1 MLLRYDMNSR
11 ESWFD
16 WRGLQGLAAGE
27 GKYPVLSSVYQVAG
41 QPHLFM
47 AGALT
52 HGREAQDDPA
62 STGSSVAAFRYC
74 VACLSSLA

>member
-1 MLLRYDMNSR
+1 MT
-11 ESWFD
+11 E
-16 WRGLQGLAAGE
+16 GGQGLAQAE
-27 GKYPVLSSVYQVAG
+27 GKYPLLNSVYQVVG

-62 STGSSVAAFRYC
+62 STGSNVAAFRYC
-74 VACLSSLA
+74 VAQLSSLA